1 MMRKVHCYACGKG
14 YDYDDDGFCPKCGAF
29 NLPPHINRIDADG
42 TVIRVDGLNE
52 RGHANSFLHE
62 ELHAEDRKRRK
73 LGLDQIPAK
82 RISVEKPSVSKAAS
96 NEWRDVG
103 SLLPVGRGKKKA
115 PPLLWA
121 ILAFILFVNFLIPL
135 LMMAL

>member
-29 NLPPHINRIDADG
+29 NLPPRTNRIGADG

-52 RGHANSFLHE
+52 QGHVNSFLHE

-73 LGLDQIPAK
+73 LGLDQSSAWKPAAA
-82 RISVEKPSVSKAAS
+82 KPPVRKPAS
-96 NEWRDVG
+96 NEWKDVS
-103 SLLPVGRGKKKA
+103 SLLPSMRGKKKV

-121 ILAFILFVNFLIPL
+121 LLAFVVFVNLLMPL
-135 LMMAL
+135 LMMAR